1 MSSFA
6 LSGILLGQIEKWQQ
20 MGRDF
25 RADRPKLDPTILIAC
40 SGILLAIVC
49 GIWFLSRLLKGED
62 GRRLFNSP
70 RQLFRNLCGQH
81 ELSRT
86 ECRLLKQIA
95 RFQNIEQPASLFLQ
109 PEAFDIAARH
119 PEFAQ
124 QMSLLRKLRARLFD
138 GISPAAA
145 TADASTGAAKS
156 ATA

>member
-1 MSSFA
+1 MSSLA

-25 RADRPKLDPTILIAC
+25 RTDRPKLDPTILIAC
-40 SGILLAIVC
+40 FGILLAIVC
-49 GIWFLSRLLKGED
+49 GIWLLSRLLTRQE

-70 RQLFRNLCGQH
+70 RQLFRGLCGQH

-86 ECRLLKQIA
+86 ERRLLKQVA
-95 RFQNIEQPASLFLQ
+95 RFENIEQPASLFLQ

-124 QMSLLRKLRARLFD
+124 QVPQLRDLCRRLFE
-138 GISPAAA
+138 GLPPAVAV
-145 TADASTGAAKS
+145 ASAS
-156 ATA
+156 